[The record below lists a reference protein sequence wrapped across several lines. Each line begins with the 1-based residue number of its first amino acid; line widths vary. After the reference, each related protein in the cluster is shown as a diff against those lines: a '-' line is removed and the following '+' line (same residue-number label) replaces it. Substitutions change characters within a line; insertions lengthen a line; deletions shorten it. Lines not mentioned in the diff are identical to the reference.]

1 MAEKSGDYEVGY
13 KKPPKDKG
21 FDKFPEHRSNGA
33 WKKEDGTK
41 ATIV

>member
-1 MAEKSGDYEVGY
+1 MAEKLGDYEVGY

-21 FDKFPEHRSNGA
+21 FDKYPEHRSNGA